1 MEKTIGRIIEVKG
14 LHVKAKLFNLLP
26 PFLVE
31 NGKRES
37 APKINGF
44 VKTRIGID
52 IIICQVVGEYSEE
65 INGAVKD
72 HYLDLQVKG
81 YFSNGKFIQG
91 LRILPIVSANIELL
105 DFNDYNNIYSG
116 VDESTLCIG
125 YDLFDENKCVN
136 VNINKL
142 IPSHIGVFGNTGSGK
157 SNTLTKILVEY
168 HSFIKRFNTDNG
180 KFLIFDL
187 NNEYG
192 NDAICSKNDKK
203 IYKLSTK
210 KDSEI
215 KIPLDIETLD
225 EDDFVVLMNASQ
237 KTQAP
242 VVKSAYKSMKEQ
254 KNSKKSFDEKHYLN
268 FMYNIITNG
277 RKALFF
283 SIKMYLEE
291 YFTGLNCFKYNNKY
305 GVFFVEDNSVKY
317 YAEDNYFKD
326 KLKEINIKKPKDT
339 LDLFLFELYFSIA
352 RENENGLNIDFVMPL
367 ISRARKLISDFRKI
381 FDFTGKIKDI
391 FEDKNIC
398 VVQLSN
404 VNKDMKEIVPSIV
417 ANNIFRRLANEKEE
431 KGVRQIINIVVDEA
445 HNILYDSKSDI
456 LTHESV
462 LSVFEKIV
470 KEGRKFGLFLML
482 ASQRPSDISETI
494 ISQLHNYFIHKL
506 VNPSDIQRIR
516 KAVAYMDD
524 SSLNF
529 ITILGPGECI
539 LSGTAF
545 QMPTFVYIN
554 QVNLENRPNSEDVI
568 LIGDNGLFTEKR
580 KVNNDK
586 LTKK

>member
-1 MEKTIGRIIEVKG
+1 M
-14 LHVKAKLFNLLP
+14 
-26 PFLVE
+26 
-31 NGKRES
+31 
-37 APKINGF
+37 
-44 VKTRIGID
+44 
-52 IIICQVVGEYSEE
+52 
-65 INGAVKD
+65 
-72 HYLDLQVKG
+72 
-81 YFSNGKFIQG
+81 
-91 LRILPIVSANIELL
+91 
-105 DFNDYNNIYSG
+105 
-116 VDESTLCIG
+116 
-125 YDLFDENKCVN
+125 
-136 VNINKL
+136 
-142 IPSHIGVFGNTGSGK
+142 
-157 SNTLTKILVEY
+157 
-168 HSFIKRFNTDNG
+168 
-180 KFLIFDL
+180 
-187 NNEYG
+187 
-192 NDAICSKNDKK
+192 
-203 IYKLSTK
+203 
-210 KDSEI
+210 
-215 KIPLDIETLD
+215 
-225 EDDFVVLMNASQ
+225 
-237 KTQAP
+237 
-242 VVKSAYKSMKEQ
+242 
-254 KNSKKSFDEKHYLN
+254 
-268 FMYNIITNG
+268 
-277 RKALFF
+277 
-283 SIKMYLEE
+283 
-291 YFTGLNCFKYNNKY
+291 
-305 GVFFVEDNSVKY
+305 
-317 YAEDNYFKD
+317 
-326 KLKEINIKKPKDT
+326 
-339 LDLFLFELYFSIA
+339 DLFLFELYFSIA

-417 ANNIFRRLANEKEE
+417 ANNIFRRLSNEKEE

-554 QVNLENRPNSEDVI
+554 QVNLENRPNSENVI